1 MLNRF
6 KVKSDDKGFVLK
18 EIQEMK
24 WRDTL
29 QSTASKEMRISKKME
44 RNKRGRTTNGDKRY
58 DIIEE
63 LPSEREEIPT

>member
-29 QSTASKEMRISKKME
+29 
-44 RNKRGRTTNGDKRY
+44 
-58 DIIEE
+58 E
-63 LPSEREEIPT
+63 LDFKYIVFQEFEYM